1 MANYAKADIHDLPKD
16 HTQHEAKKMCD
27 KRSRSF
33 QLSPKKKHILGCDSY
48 CGTCVD
54 SNSSTERLANLNFAF
69 VSGTENFCLDAIES
83 HESSKIIGQAANS
96 CHVLKHFS
104 FFFDQWLVLM
114 GK

>member
-1 MANYAKADIHDLPKD
+1 MANYAKADIHGLPKD

-54 SNSSTERLANLNFAF
+54 SNSSPERLANLNFAF
-69 VSGTENFCLDAIES
+69 VSGTENFCLDLIES
-83 HESSKIIGQAANS
+83 HESSKILGQAANG

>member
-1 MANYAKADIHDLPKD
+1 MAYQRTTHSMKFSSKS
-16 HTQHEAKKMCD
+16 E
-27 KRSRSF
+27 
-33 QLSPKKKHILGCDSY
+33 KKHILGCDSY

>member
-1 MANYAKADIHDLPKD
+1 MAYQRTTHSMKFSSKS
-16 HTQHEAKKMCD
+16 E
-27 KRSRSF
+27 
-33 QLSPKKKHILGCDSY
+33 KKHILGCDSY

-69 VSGTENFCLDAIES
+69 VSGTENFCLDSIES
-83 HESSKIIGQAANS
+83 HESSKILGQAANS
-96 CHVLKHFS
+96 CHVLKLFS

>member
-1 MANYAKADIHDLPKD
+1 MAYQRTTHSMKFSSKS
-16 HTQHEAKKMCD
+16 E
-27 KRSRSF
+27 
-33 QLSPKKKHILGCDSY
+33 KKHILGCNSY

-69 VSGTENFCLDAIES
+69 VSGTENFCLDTMES

-104 FFFDQWLVLM
+104 FFFEQWLVLM